1 MSRANSEYNVHKPMA
16 LALNKRYDF
25 GGRIICRM
33 LLIDCNVQVPYWVV
47 QSWLNPKKLRGL
59 KK

>member
-1 MSRANSEYNVHKPMA
+1 MSHGNSKYTEHKPMA
-16 LALNKRYDF
+16 MALHDRYDF

-33 LLIDCNVQVPYWVV
+33 LLVDCNVQVPYWVV
-47 QSWLNPKKLRGL
+47 QRWLRPQKLNGL